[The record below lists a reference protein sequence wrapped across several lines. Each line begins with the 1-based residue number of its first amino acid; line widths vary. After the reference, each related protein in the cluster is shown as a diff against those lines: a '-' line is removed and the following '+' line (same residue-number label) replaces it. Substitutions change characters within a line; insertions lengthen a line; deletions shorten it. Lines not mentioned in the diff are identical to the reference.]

1 MTDAELEAK
10 ANRIQ
15 AVVEDNVL
23 QAHGMI
29 PMLVRADDFQLPS
42 AEDYR
47 GAYRHRH
54 LQGKTEAEIGMAPMH
69 VWRAWENTPTDTAW
83 YLGAMSYRYRCDG
96 DSDVL
101 AICRRT
107 FGALK
112 YIHGLGVER
121 GERGYMCKPYGGV
134 YSNQSS
140 GDQVQCIL
148 VGLAAYRSI
157 SPPEDLAVID
167 EILVDMAEFDIK
179 WEYVSPHGYF
189 GYTYESL
196 VKSIL
201 GENWINAG
209 WSYAII
215 HTPLLY
221 LAWQATGDPKYLRE
235 IERWY
240 EACDTG
246 VRFERPTGKL
256 TGGIGWRALYLPA
269 LLMSFDPANHELWR
283 SLMLQTYDMLRTGV
297 LDNGTSPYQWTCDME
312 SGEREILPATLWG
325 AGPATT
331 GRSGIF
337 ARACVAAQ
345 PWFRDEDMASTAR
358 HILENL
364 DLDTF
369 RFVMP
374 MEENQ
379 PVPSEWKVE
388 TRLLD
393 MDSLTGW
400 LWGYWEGRWRGYW

>member
-1 MTDAELEAK
+1 MGSGSR
-10 ANRIQ
+10 N
-15 AVVEDNVL
+15 
-23 QAHGMI
+23 
-29 PMLVRADDFQLPS
+29 
-42 AEDYR
+42 
-47 GAYRHRH
+47 
-54 LQGKTEAEIGMAPMH
+54 
-69 VWRAWENTPTDTAW
+69 
-83 YLGAMSYRYRCDG
+83 
-96 DSDVL
+96 
-101 AICRRT
+101 
-107 FGALK
+107 
-112 YIHGLGVER
+112 

-269 LLMSFDPANHELWR
+269 LLMCFDPANHELWR